1 MKKLTI
7 LSILLLLLIFVNSME
22 AQSGNSFGSSE
33 GIVLPI
39 YNQGSSFN
47 RVCAALRAMKSMRF
61 EEGYTMESFGIGPI
75 DVLGAAEA
83 IASYIA
89 IGNIDYVNIILDTI
103 DDVLTSAE
111 VEVEVSIEDIGA
123 ASKGLDSAL
132 GLLVRL
138 YTDLDEVDKLDI
150 ELETKLLTSFIED
163 VVAQKTELEYE
174 ELAEALSRYLDDRYE
189 YFNPII
195 NDLRIDEFI
204 KSVEDIIRELQNN

>member
-1 MKKLTI
+1 
-7 LSILLLLLIFVNSME
+7 
-22 AQSGNSFGSSE
+22 
-33 GIVLPI
+33 
-39 YNQGSSFN
+39 
-47 RVCAALRAMKSMRF
+47 
-61 EEGYTMESFGIGPI
+61 
-75 DVLGAAEA
+75 
-83 IASYIA
+83 
-89 IGNIDYVNIILDTI
+89 
-103 DDVLTSAE
+103 LTSAE

-204 KSVEDIIRELQNN
+204 KSVEDIIRELQNNQVWHIFCI